1 MMIISSV
8 VEFVA
13 RSQRAG
19 VLSSLTSMIC
29 WLTVFLMPEP
39 MEISG
44 ACTRSKRRE
53 GEGGRRAQSRQGG
66 THQKQHG
73 GDKVEKT
80 MTKEGTGGN
89 ITKSEHVGASR
100 RKCATQRARGRLT
113 CMEPTCQ

>member
-1 MMIISSV
+1 MMIIPSL

-39 MEISG
+39 MEISR

-53 GEGGRRAQSRQGG
+53 RGREES
-66 THQKQHG
+66 T
-73 GDKVEKT
+73 VEARVAPT
-80 MTKEGTGGN
+80 RSSMVATKGRN
-89 ITKSEHVGASR
+89 ITKGEHVEASR